1 MNIKK
6 RLIFSN
12 TVTVIVPFVIT
23 IVAAVLFIF
32 ISSTIFK
39 KDVSY
44 GNFKKFIFIKT
55 QLADTSNI
63 VRNQSSYN
71 IEDIK
76 YQQYLHQKLST
87 INGEIIIL
95 KNNTIIFTSKD
106 VNKID
111 IEKCL
116 VEANTKFEKKLVEID
131 ATSYMVEVAPI
142 SFSDGNRGN
151 VILLA
156 PVFRYSSILEEF
168 IIFIVAIFLIS
179 FIALNI
185 YMSFLLSKRIIKP
198 LSLLSI
204 AVGEIS
210 KGDLNLEIIEVGDQ
224 EIKKLCA
231 DFEKMRIQLKDSI
244 RLKMKYDENRTMLV
258 SSISHDLKTP
268 ITSIKGYV
276 NGILDGVANTP
287 EKADRY
293 LKTIY
298 SKATQMDIMIN
309 DLLLYSKLDLSQLPF
324 NFENTDIMDYFKYCI
339 HESAPELEKSN
350 IEICLENNLDDLKYV
365 KIDRERLMR
374 VILNI
379 IDNSRK
385 YMDKEQGKITIIL
398 RETNSSIIIEIR
410 DNGSGIDEND
420 VNKIFDRFYRADA
433 ARSEANGS
441 GLGLAIAKQ
450 IVEGHGGT
458 IWAVS
463 HENEGTSILMSFGK
477 VSNKGVL

>member
-6 RLIFSN
+6 RLLLSN
-12 TVTVIVPFVIT
+12 TITVVVPFVIT
-23 IVAAVLFIF
+23 IIAAFLFVF
-32 ISSTIFK
+32 ISSTIFN

-55 QLADTSNI
+55 QLSDTSNI
-63 VRNQSSYN
+63 VRNQTSGN

-76 YQQYLHQKLST
+76 YQRYLHQRLST

-95 KNNTIIFTSKD
+95 KNSTIIFTSKD
-106 VNKID
+106 LNKID

-116 VEANTKFEKKLVEID
+116 VEANTRSEKRLVEID
-131 ATSYMVEVAPI
+131 TTSYMVEVAPI
-142 SFSDGNRGN
+142 RFINGNVGN

-156 PVFRYSSILEEF
+156 PVFKYSSILEEF

-179 FIALNI
+179 FIAINI
-185 YMSFLLSKRIIKP
+185 YMSYLLSKRIIKP
-198 LSLLSI
+198 LSLLST

-210 KGDLNLEIIEVGDQ
+210 KGELSLEIIEVGDQ
-224 EIKKLCA
+224 EIKNLCA

-244 RLKMKYDENRTMLV
+244 RLKKKYDENRTMLV

-276 NGILDGVANTP
+276 NGILDGVASTP
-287 EKADRY
+287 EKVDRY

-298 SKATQMDIMIN
+298 SKSEQMDIMIN
-309 DLLLYSKLDLSQLPF
+309 DLLLYSKLDLSQIPF
-324 NFENTDIMDYFKYCI
+324 NFEKTDIIDYFKYCI
-339 HESAPELEKSN
+339 HESALELEKSN
-350 IEICLENNLDDLKYV
+350 IEICLKNDLDGLKYV

-385 YMDKEQGKITIIL
+385 YMDKEQGSITILL

-420 VNKIFDRFYRADA
+420 VNKIFDRFYRADT
-433 ARSEANGS
+433 ARSDANGS

-477 VSNKGVL
+477 ILNK

>member
-44 GNFKKFIFIKT
+44 DNFKKFIFIKT

-71 IEDIK
+71 IENIK

-95 KNNTIIFTSKD
+95 KSNTIIFTSKD

-116 VEANTKFEKKLVEID
+116 VEANTKFEKKLVEIE

-142 SFSDGNRGN
+142 RFSDGNRGN

-185 YMSFLLSKRIIKP
+185 YMSYLLSKRIIKP

-210 KGDLNLEIIEVGDQ
+210 KGDLSLEIIEVGDQ

-244 RLKMKYDENRTMLV
+244 RLKKKYDENRTMLV

-350 IEICLENNLDDLKYV
+350 IEICLKNNLDGLKYV

-477 VSNKGVL
+477 ISNKGVL

>member
-6 RLIFSN
+6 RLILSN
-12 TVTVIVPFVIT
+12 TITVVVPFLIT
-23 IVAAVLFIF
+23 IIAAFLFVF
-32 ISSTIFK
+32 ISSTIFN

-55 QLADTSNI
+55 QLSDTSNI
-63 VRNQSSYN
+63 VRNQTSGN

-95 KNNTIIFTSKD
+95 KNSNIIFTSKD

-116 VEANTKFEKKLVEID
+116 EEANTRAEKKLVEID
-131 ATSYMVEVAPI
+131 TTSYMVEVAPI
-142 SFSDGNRGN
+142 RFIDGNIGN

-156 PVFRYSSILEEF
+156 PVFKYSSILEEF
-168 IIFIVAIFLIS
+168 IIFILAIFIIS
-179 FIALNI
+179 FIAVNI
-185 YMSFLLSKRIIKP
+185 YMSYLLSKRIIKP

-210 KGDLNLEIIEVGDQ
+210 KGELSLEIIEVGDQ
-224 EIKKLCA
+224 EIKNLCA

-244 RLKMKYDENRTMLV
+244 RLKKKYDENRTMLV

-287 EKADRY
+287 EKVDQY

-298 SKATQMDIMIN
+298 SKSEQMDIMIN
-309 DLLLYSKLDLSQLPF
+309 DLLLYSKLDLSQIPF
-324 NFENTDIMDYFKYCI
+324 NFEKTDIIDYFKYCI
-339 HESAPELEKSN
+339 HESTIELEKSN
-350 IEICLENNLDDLKYV
+350 IKICLKNDLDGLKYV

-374 VILNI
+374 VIINI

-385 YMDKEQGKITIIL
+385 YMDKEQGRITILL

-410 DNGSGIDEND
+410 DNGSGIDEKD
-420 VNKIFDRFYRADA
+420 VNKIFDRFYRADT

-450 IVEGHGGT
+450 IVEGHSGT

-477 VSNKGVL
+477 ILNK

>member
-6 RLIFSN
+6 RLLLSN
-12 TVTVIVPFVIT
+12 TITVVVPFIIT
-23 IVAAVLFIF
+23 ILAAFLFVF
-32 ISSTIFK
+32 ISSTIFN

-44 GNFKKFIFIKT
+44 DNFKKFIFIKT
-55 QLADTSNI
+55 QLSDTSNI
-63 VRNQSSYN
+63 VRNQNHGN

-76 YQQYLHQKLST
+76 YQQYLHQKLSI

-95 KNNTIIFTSKD
+95 KNSNIIFTSKD

-116 VEANTKFEKKLVEID
+116 VEANTKSEKKLVEIET
-131 ATSYMVEVAPI
+131 TSYMVEVVSI
-142 SFSDGNRGN
+142 RFSDGNVGN

-179 FIALNI
+179 FIAVNI
-185 YMSFLLSKRIIKP
+185 YMSYLLSKRIIKP

-210 KGDLNLEIIEVGDQ
+210 KGELSLEIIEVGDQ
-224 EIKKLCA
+224 EIKNLCA

-244 RLKMKYDENRTMLV
+244 RLKKKYDENRTMLV

-287 EKADRY
+287 EKVDRY

-298 SKATQMDIMIN
+298 SKSEQMDIMIN

-324 NFENTDIMDYFKYCI
+324 NFEKTDIIDYFNYCI
-339 HESAPELEKSN
+339 HESVPELEKSN
-350 IEICLENNLDDLKYV
+350 IEICLKNDLDGLKYV
-365 KIDRERLMR
+365 NIDRERLMR

-385 YMDKEQGKITIIL
+385 YMDKEQGKITILL

-410 DNGSGIDEND
+410 DNGSGIDEKD

-450 IVEGHGGT
+450 IVEGHSGT

-477 VSNKGVL
+477 ILNK

>member
-1 MNIKK
+1 MNIKR

-12 TVTVIVPFVIT
+12 TVTVIIPFVIT

-44 GNFKKFIFIKT
+44 DNFKKFIFIKT

-71 IEDIK
+71 IENIK

-116 VEANTKFEKKLVEID
+116 VEANTKFEKKIVEIE

-142 SFSDGNRGN
+142 RFSDGNRGN

-185 YMSFLLSKRIIKP
+185 YMSYLLSKRIIKP

-210 KGDLNLEIIEVGDQ
+210 KGDLSLEIIEVGDQ

-244 RLKMKYDENRTMLV
+244 RLKKKYDENRTMLV

-350 IEICLENNLDDLKYV
+350 IEICLKNNLDGLKYV

-374 VILNI
+374 VIINI

-463 HENEGTSILMSFGK
+463 HENEGTSILMSFAK
-477 VSNKGVL
+477 ISNKGAL